1 MSLWDII
8 GGISTKETLK
18 DPESTWKK
26 VNSATLSLIN
36 GDTLGYTNEGGST
49 KNVFGANV
57 SFVCDMEVFLE
68 SFLGSWQLL
77 NNGLGHFVL
86 GTIFGPGT
94 DSSILIGNKNAFN
107 YMPSHAKNFTAFRG
121 DEIKHMYTARW
132 NDNDTGISWGARHRH
147 KLMWLAIG
155 LFSLSIAAFDITLNI
170 KKNKIDFKTKQK
182 ANDKKYLD
190 QQKEIA
196 KEEAESEGQVVN
208 PGAGGVDSHAD
219 EGAMANE
226 DVAKAKEQYETSEK
240 SLKKTETEYEWLIYN
255 NIILESRGISVLR
268 WLEGICAA
276 ANTVVSETKRLESSV
291 AKIDASS
298 KNSQAN
304 LQEEIA
310 NLEKVLTEIANTMS
324 VTGITQAQMD
334 TLTSLRDKAE
344 TLRTSLR
351 NKLQNTGANVG
362 VNNPAQAA
370 APGCWVARAVYGAEN
385 PKWILF
391 RNWMF
396 GPDAEPVVRTRLQK
410 WYMREGQDFAKKVD
424 SLPLLKWG
432 LRMVM
437 DAILL
442 LNRPK
447 IGRPG

>member
-8 GGISTKETLK
+8 AGISTVETLR
-18 DPESTWKK
+18 DPKSKWKK

-36 GDTLGYTNEGGST
+36 GDTLNYTNEGGST

-68 SFLGSWQLL
+68 SFLDSVPKL
-77 NNGLGHFVL
+77 NNFLGHFAL
-86 GTIFGPGT
+86 GVIFGPGA
-94 DSSILIGNKNAFN
+94 DSNILIGNKNTFN
-107 YMPSHAKNFTAFRG
+107 YMPSRAKNFTAFRG
-121 DEIKHMYTARW
+121 DEVKHMYTARW
-132 NDNDTGISWGARHRH
+132 NDPDTGISWWARNRH

-170 KKNKIDFKTKQK
+170 KKNKLDFKKKQVD
-182 ANDKKYLD
+182 ADKNNLAK
-190 QQKEIA
+190 QEKIA

-219 EGAMANE
+219 EASMAHE

-240 SLKKTETEYEWLIYN
+240 SLKKTEWEYEWLIYS
-255 NIILESRGISVLR
+255 NIILESRGISLLR
-268 WLEGICAA
+268 WLEGLCAA

-291 AKIDASS
+291 AKIDPSS
-298 KNSQAN
+298 QYTQAN
-304 LQEEIA
+304 LQKEID
-310 NLEKVLTEIANTMS
+310 NLEELLGGITTTMMAI
-324 VTGITQAQMD
+324 GITQPQTN
-334 TLTSLRDKAE
+334 TLTDLKTKAE
-344 TLRTSLR
+344 LLKTNLQS
-351 NKLQNTGANVG
+351 KLQGTGANLAA
-362 VNNPAQAA
+362 NNPMQ
-370 APGCWVARAVYGAEN
+370 PSSSGCWVARAVYGAEN

-410 WYMREGQDFAKKVD
+410 WYMREGQAFAKKVD

-447 IGRPG
+447 IG

>member
-8 GGISTKETLK
+8 GGISTAETLK
-18 DPESTWKK
+18 DPKSKWKK
-26 VNSATLSLIN
+26 VNSATLSLTN

-49 KNVFGANV
+49 KNLFGANV
-57 SFVCDMEVFLE
+57 SFVCDMEVLFE
-68 SFLGSWQLL
+68 SLLGSWPLFDNTFGRVL
-77 NNGLGHFVL
+77 L

-121 DEIKHMYTARW
+121 DDVKHMYTARW

-208 PGAGGVDSHAD
+208 PGAGGVDSQAD
-219 EGAMANE
+219 EGAMVNE
-226 DVAKAKEQYETSEK
+226 DVAKAEEQYNASK
-240 SLKKTETEYEWLIYN
+240 KNLKKTETEYEWLIYS
-255 NIILESRGISVLR
+255 NIILESRGILLLR

-276 ANTVVSETKRLESSV
+276 VNTVVSETKRFESSV
-291 AKIDASS
+291 ATIDASS
-298 KNSQAN
+298 QDPQAN
-304 LQEEIA
+304 LQQEID
-310 NLEKVLTEIANTMS
+310 NLDKVLTEIANTMS

-334 TLTSLRDKAE
+334 TLTALQTKADSLK
-344 TLRTSLR
+344 TNLQ
-351 NKLQNTGANVG
+351 NKLQGTGANLAG
-362 VNNPAQAA
+362 NNPVQ
-370 APGCWVARAVYGAEN
+370 PSGSGCWVARAVYGAEN